1 MVILF
6 IILKS
11 KINFFVIINFSKKGE
26 IEETDNSSLI
36 QNLKINIDDKSG
48 LIDFKNEFPNEF
60 FIEFNKF
67 DRNFSIKYVKVHRF
81 NNAHPIKSDDIYVID
96 QITGQPVK
104 YDLNDEE
111 VCSF

>member
-1 MVILF
+1 MKLKIKF
-6 IILKS
+6 FSLKS
-11 KINFFVIINFSKKGE
+11 IKKGD

-36 QNLKINIDDKSG
+36 QNLKIYIDDKIG

-67 DRNFSIKYVKVHRF
+67 DTNFSIKYVKVNRF
-81 NNAHPIKSDDIYVID
+81 NNAHPIKSGDIYVID
-96 QITGQPVK
+96 QNTGQPAK

-111 VCSF
+111 VCSFF